1 MNYWGIDCII
11 LEHPFQ
17 VSGTGTEFLA
27 DFKPYGGE
35 NHYWTVKDHK
45 QNVRTILDDNG
56 VVQNQLDYYPF
67 NLKFDYS
74 ADPDYE
80 WNVDGGIEQK
90 GIAQYLDLMAFR
102 ICDRTT
108 GRFLN
113 VDPLSDIAPNWTG
126 YRMSFNNPINYTDPL
141 GLFESRN
148 EAQAYADEQ
157 GIGFGLFRRNKIRQQ
172 SDGSYAIVNRKANTF
187 TQDLGEE
194 LSISRFHEELNSMIT
209 FFEKLEVSI
218 ELEVK

>member
-35 NHYWTVKDHK
+35 NHYWIVEDHI

-80 WNVDGGIEQK
+80 WNAMV
-90 GIAQYLDLMAFR
+90 
-102 ICDRTT
+102 
-108 GRFLN
+108 
-113 VDPLSDIAPNWTG
+113 V
-126 YRMSFNNPINYTDPL
+126 
-141 GLFESRN
+141 
-148 EAQAYADEQ
+148 
-157 GIGFGLFRRNKIRQQ
+157 
-172 SDGSYAIVNRKANTF
+172 
-187 TQDLGEE
+187 
-194 LSISRFHEELNSMIT
+194 
-209 FFEKLEVSI
+209 
-218 ELEVK
+218 